1 LRQRARKRGT
11 RLATLL
17 EATGKPED
25 ADAAVALW
33 KTLWQRAGS
42 AARRTQAQERVLDGA
57 ARNGTLADVALE
69 LEAAL
74 AAPETPDR
82 DMVLDALL
90 ALYARAKDSAGG
102 LAAIATWESRTGKRV
117 DALERRAMLHQLCDE
132 PVAHEKVLKELVA
145 LDPSREIEWRR
156 MIALSLLDRG
166 RAVMARAAVVD
177 LLERPDRTEE
187 TDEFAAGILRF
198 IGRPEEAAAA
208 CVSGLRLHPDRIGNP
223 SPPRGCSEGVRDPP
237 SGASPCSRTSCPARR
252 PGRSSRARRRR
263 LAESRSRSERAARGG
278 ACRAASASLP
288 RIPVASTSSGVLQD
302 LHEALKDDAFAPAGA
317 RGNRRRGGRSASRLR
332 ARIGRRTPARRNDRL
347 GGADVA
353 REFLDARRR
362 GPARPCPH
370 ARRSPAEGRRSA
382 RRGGGLRENLDRARR
397 SLERVEDREALRRR
411 RSPGR
416 TPNECVVANC
426 SALPTTSTRRS
437 PWRRRSKNSGAST
450 KRPRST

>member
-82 DMVLDALL
+82 EMVLDALL

-177 LLERPDRTEE
+177 LLERPDRSGSRPTNSRPASCASSDAPKKPRPPASPACGCTRTGSE
-187 TDEFAAGILRF
+187 TLLLLADARKAFGIHRAGRHPVQGHPVLLDGPDDLLVLAADGLLNLEADPNALR
-198 IGRPEEAAAA
+198 AAA
-208 CVSGLRLHPDRIGNP
+208 
-223 SPPRGCSEGVRDPP
+223 
-237 SGASPCSRTSCPARR
+237 
-252 PGRSSRARRRR
+252 RAVQRR
-263 LAESRSRSERAARGG
+263 LPCRVSRSRPPPPAS
-278 ACRAASASLP
+278 CRISM
-288 RIPVASTSSGVLQD
+288 
-302 LHEALKDDAFAPAGA
+302 
-317 RGNRRRGGRSASRLR
+317 
-332 ARIGRRTPARRNDRL
+332 
-347 GGADVA
+347 
-353 REFLDARRR
+353 
-362 GPARPCPH
+362 
-370 ARRSPAEGRRSA
+370 
-382 RRGGGLRENLDRARR
+382 
-397 SLERVEDREALRRR
+397 
-411 RSPGR
+411 
-416 TPNECVVANC
+416 
-426 SALPTTSTRRS
+426 
-437 PWRRRSKNSGAST
+437 
-450 KRPRST
+450 KR